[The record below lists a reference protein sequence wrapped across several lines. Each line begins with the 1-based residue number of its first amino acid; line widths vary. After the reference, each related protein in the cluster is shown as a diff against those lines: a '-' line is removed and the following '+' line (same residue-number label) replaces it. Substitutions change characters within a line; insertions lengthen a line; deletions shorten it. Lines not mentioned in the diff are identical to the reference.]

1 MEQRRKL
8 RRKKLA
14 KLVKLANG
22 YMWAYMD
29 SSKVPVNSGIPYAFF
44 VFLIE
49 PMLIRFHAA
58 NQLHFLIFSI
68 TVWLVAIFILIA
80 THS

>member
-1 MEQRRKL
+1 MERRRKL

-49 PMLIRFHAA
+49 PMLIGFHAA